1 MVESENSENEE
12 NKPDEEKKP
21 DEETKPD
28 LSRFE
33 NFLYIDLE
41 QIQAVIDDAQPMIEA
56 FWTIWTEE
64 KTEQDQLDLFTA
76 KGMPGAVGRII
87 DQIIPPTMFSM
98 SPDSFILL
106 AQRCV
111 LFGYCLDEVKRRVGM
126 DTETSSST
134 DELAK
139 LDKLWNVTEG
149 DEPTNGT
156 E

>member
-1 MVESENSENEE
+1 
-12 NKPDEEKKP
+12 
-21 DEETKPD
+21 
-28 LSRFE
+28 
-33 NFLYIDLE
+33 
-41 QIQAVIDDAQPMIEA
+41 MIEA

-64 KTEQDQLDLFTA
+64 KTEQDQLDFFTV

-111 LFGYCLDEVKRRVGM
+111 LFGYCLDEIKRRVGM
-126 DTETSSST
+126 NTETSSPT

-149 DEPTNGT
+149 DEPTDGT
-156 E
+156 K